1 MEEDDRDDDDGRQ
14 VEDQRPHDRDDSGNL
29 AVVKGRKE
37 AGTEGRDPLEEE
49 GEREDRETVDRDLLE
64 RCVPMGEGAGQ
75 RIREKLDHDGG
86 DNAEDNDDR
95 HALLIQIL
103 QVVRIAGPEVIR
115 DQRGNTE
122 HEAGSDGSENRVDIT
137 DRTVGGNAH
146 IADHI
151 EEKTVVNDVDEGT
164 RDIGEEFG
172 GTVSAGFGQR
182 FSILNRLAEAQ
193 KACVFAG
200 KIDQGNETADEKAGS
215 LSYGK
220 QKNLEI
226 ARAMATMPELLL
238 LDEPASGL
246 NTQELD
252 QLSQRVLRM
261 RDMGITVVLIE
272 HKMDV
277 VMNISNKIMVLN
289 FGESI
294 AFGTPEEIS
303 ADPHVIEAYLGKED
317 EEDA

>member
-1 MEEDDRDDDDGRQ
+1 MGYILETKNIGIQ
-14 VEDQRPHDRDDSGNL
+14 FGGL
-29 AVVKGRKE
+29 KAVNEVNFT
-37 AGTEGRDPLEEE
+37 AEE
-49 GEREDRETVDRDLLE
+49 GQITALIG
-64 RCVPMGEGAGQ
+64 PNGAGKTTLFNLIAGFYPPTAGKVFFKGEDITALKPFQ
-75 RIREKLDHDGG
+75 RTKIGLARTFQNINLFKDMSVM
-86 DNAEDNDDR
+86 DNALVGQHCRMTYDPITAML
-95 HALLIQIL
+95 ALPAKHKQEKKSRKDIMEIL
-103 QVVRIAGPEVIR
+103 DFMGL
-115 DQRGNTE
+115 
-122 HEAGSDGSENRVDIT
+122 
-137 DRTVGGNAH
+137 
-146 IADHI
+146 AD
-151 EEKTVVNDVDEGT
+151 V
-164 RDIGEEFG
+164 
-172 GTVSAGFGQR
+172 
-182 FSILNRLAEAQ
+182 AE
-193 KACVFAG
+193 
-200 KIDQGNETADEKAGS
+200 EKAGS

>member
-1 MEEDDRDDDDGRQ
+1 MGYILETKNIGIQ
-14 VEDQRPHDRDDSGNL
+14 FGGL
-29 AVVKGRKE
+29 KAVNEVNFT
-37 AGTEGRDPLEEE
+37 AEE
-49 GEREDRETVDRDLLE
+49 GQITALIG
-64 RCVPMGEGAGQ
+64 PNGAGKTTLFNLIAGFYPPTAGKVFFKGEDITPLKPFQ
-75 RIREKLDHDGG
+75 RTKIGLARTFQNINLFKDMSVM
-86 DNAEDNDDR
+86 DNALVGQHCRMTYDPITAMLSLPAKHKQEKKSRQD
-95 HALLIQIL
+95 IMEIL
-103 QVVRIAGPEVIR
+103 DFMGL
-115 DQRGNTE
+115 
-122 HEAGSDGSENRVDIT
+122 
-137 DRTVGGNAH
+137 
-146 IADHI
+146 AD
-151 EEKTVVNDVDEGT
+151 VAN
-164 RDIGEEFG
+164 
-172 GTVSAGFGQR
+172 
-182 FSILNRLAEAQ
+182 
-193 KACVFAG
+193 
-200 KIDQGNETADEKAGS
+200 EKAGS

-226 ARAMATMPELLL
+226 ARAMATKPELLL

-252 QLSQRVLRM
+252 QLSQRVLNM